1 MSPALV
7 FDCDGVLADTERDG
21 HRPAFNA
28 TFEAVGLPVR
38 WDVETYG
45 RYLTIGGGKERMAAL
60 LTDELVAANGL
71 PTDPE
76 GQRALLADWHR
87 RKTDTYVG
95 LVESGAL
102 PGRPGVAR
110 IVAEAAAAGWR
121 LAVASTSADRSV
133 RAVLDHAVGTELAER
148 FSVFAGDA
156 VAAKKPAPDIYLLAL
171 DRLGVAPTEAVAVE
185 DSPNGMRA
193 ALAAGLPTVVTVSTY
208 TVDEDFTGAAL
219 VVSSLGDPGTP
230 ADVLSDP
237 HHLGVTDQ
245 VTLAHLSRLV
255 ETTKERAMA
264 IDLAR
269 IEHVVKIIAQ
279 TAVDNETYFGDL
291 DSVVGDGDFGYS
303 LARGFELVLQDWDE
317 LDRTDAATFLQKV
330 AMIVTSRVGGTSG
343 PIWGTSF
350 LRASMVARTA
360 ETLDGATVVAMLDAA
375 VEGIKARGGAEVG
388 DKTLLDALVPMRETI
403 AAKVAEGA
411 GSGEVAKAAAERA
424 TEAAEATKGMQA
436 MRGRASYTGERSIGS
451 VDAGATAVAVIAG
464 RIADQWSQV

>member
-1 MSPALV
+1 
-7 FDCDGVLADTERDG
+7 
-21 HRPAFNA
+21 
-28 TFEAVGLPVR
+28 
-38 WDVETYG
+38 
-45 RYLTIGGGKERMAAL
+45 
-60 LTDELVAANGL
+60 
-71 PTDPE
+71 
-76 GQRALLADWHR
+76 
-87 RKTDTYVG
+87 
-95 LVESGAL
+95 
-102 PGRPGVAR
+102 
-110 IVAEAAAAGWR
+110 
-121 LAVASTSADRSV
+121 
-133 RAVLDHAVGTELAER
+133 
-148 FSVFAGDA
+148 
-156 VAAKKPAPDIYLLAL
+156 
-171 DRLGVAPTEAVAVE
+171 
-185 DSPNGMRA
+185 
-193 ALAAGLPTVVTVSTY
+193 
-208 TVDEDFTGAAL
+208 
-219 VVSSLGDPGTP
+219 
-230 ADVLSDP
+230 
-237 HHLGVTDQ
+237 
-245 VTLAHLSRLV
+245 
-255 ETTKERAMA
+255 MA

-317 LDRTDAATFLQKV
+317 LDGGAAATAPQMV
-330 AMIVTSRVGGTSG
+330 EMIVTVGVGGTSG
-343 PIWGTSF
+343 PVWGTAF
-350 LRASMVARTA
+350 RPASMVARTA